1 MSSTCAL
8 SCTFLESVTSRSPHE
23 DDPPSSEGSNG
34 ESDYGNSRDE
44 AMKKRVLLRNRGR
57 PVSDTEDEDRLAEDE
72 MNAEVVA
79 ESDGRHRA
87 GARRQV
93 PSAKKKGKQ
102 HATDQIDSDG
112 DGWNDDGVDN
122 DDDQMDE
129 DCDDNNTDDDGDGD
143 SHTRYISGPLSEEA
157 QEEVRQ
163 LGEETKARADDLAR
177 KYRKSPNTIMHM
189 AGLGVQNARQH
200 ENMANKHRIWYSH
213 HHPRPKTSQ

>member
-79 ESDGRHRA
+79 DVNLTPATRHTIA
-87 GARRQV
+87 FYSTS
-93 PSAKKKGKQ
+93 PYP
-102 HATDQIDSDG
+102 I
-112 DGWNDDGVDN
+112 
-122 DDDQMDE
+122 
-129 DCDDNNTDDDGDGD
+129 
-143 SHTRYISGPLSEEA
+143 Y
-157 QEEVRQ
+157 
-163 LGEETKARADDLAR
+163 ET
-177 KYRKSPNTIMHM
+177 S
-189 AGLGVQNARQH
+189 
-200 ENMANKHRIWYSH
+200 
-213 HHPRPKTSQ
+213 